1 MDEIVRVR
9 GLIEMENFERIVKV
23 VGWHV
28 IFSSRLGDIPA
39 QVPPLTPGTNK
50 KMTEALE
57 ASFASWEK
65 ERVRLNITKDPRQ
78 WSEAAVAHWLHWAIG
93 EFSLEGVAM
102 QPWQHMTGKQICAM
116 GKESFL
122 ARAPAFMGDIL
133 WEHLEILQKDV
144 DAAKA
149 SLENVPGNMYESVCV
164 PDLGDFL
171 GYQSAAH
178 QVATTPEH
186 ESPAT
191 PASSAISN
199 SSGPQSTGN
208 QPAAPLQPPSTAV
221 SLPSRQYHDDG
232 VASKGMRDIWVLDV
246 VETSRAALRRIGNG
260 EAGGEGFSHE
270 AFNPN
275 VPGNFVRCI
284 ETGVAVCSMGREEGL
299 RCLGLVRISR
309 SEFKGTQWWL
319 LPEYIFQFY
328 SRLEGSSLEG
338 GRLHPVE
345 HLLRASRSAWKSPGL
360 LSSEDSSDPPDIEIP
375 IKPAEGTDHQGYPRR
390 NPGITPISSR
400 STGASYAN
408 RGVRG
413 GKSAVFLENSGQAAR
428 SPDPESLISPIA
440 FLTARRVAKKKRQRN
455 HQRDVT
461 AGVAGVETSRPSGQA
476 PAIIVGTYGNSD
488 PLGQTTSSGA
498 AASSEMVLH
507 MLDTLM
513 TGHEPFYADY
523 PSYQETEP
531 LTHPHHQTPHQ
542 HAIARNTGMPPVT
555 LDATTHTP
563 GGYNHLRSPVCQ
575 DENQRDETSPPP
587 HSHNAQAPNS
597 HSSTPNSNNNN
608 NNNSNA
614 NNAYIHLRNLNQL
627 KTESNYS
634 NHHITEH
641 LQGGGAGLTSG
652 NDLAATG
659 TNESDLRVSQA
670 ATESYMTPAHYSGYD
685 EASEYHSLPQDH
697 QPPHPFILDGSPEFY
712 STSGIHLEPK
722 YQPSSFKNYPRGR
735 YHEGYS
741 ESGGYGQY
749 DATPFQTVPGSGSGG
764 GGGGVGGDQWGVGP
778 LEHLD
783 SSNPHHPS
791 SIGNNPDQKPLL
803 QSAMIPGYTSSGPC
817 FTGSGPIQLWQFL
830 LELLTDKSCQGFI
843 SWTGDGWEFKLT
855 DPDEVARRWGIRKNK
870 PKMNYEKL
878 SRGLRYYYDKNI
890 IHKTAGKRYVYR
902 FVCDLQSL
910 LGYSPEELHAM
921 VDLKPE
927 KKEED

>member
-1 MDEIVRVR
+1 MESLYDYGEEEQDFYEESPGTRKGYPIDHRSIKRDVRSVGSFLGGGGISDGGCMLTVMAKLMKQELASDAEEE
-9 GLIEMENFERIVKV
+9 GLVPALSGRFTSMRKV
-23 VGWHV
+23 PSLSDLSDPE
-28 IFSSRLGDIPA
+28 SSLDIPA

-149 SLENVPGNMYESVCV
+149 SLENVPANLYESVCV

-171 GYQSAAH
+171 GYQGAAH
-178 QVATTPEH
+178 QVATPEH
-186 ESPAT
+186 KSPAT
-191 PASSAISN
+191 PASSATSN
-199 SSGPQSTGN
+199 SSGPPTGT
-208 QPAAPLQPPSTAV
+208 QPPPPLQPTSAPV
-221 SLPSRQYHDDG
+221 SLPSRQYHND
-232 VASKGMRDIWVLDV
+232 
-246 VETSRAALRRIGNG
+246 
-260 EAGGEGFSHE
+260 
-270 AFNPN
+270 
-275 VPGNFVRCI
+275 
-284 ETGVAVCSMGREEGL
+284 
-299 RCLGLVRISR
+299 
-309 SEFKGTQWWL
+309 
-319 LPEYIFQFY
+319 
-328 SRLEGSSLEG
+328 
-338 GRLHPVE
+338 
-345 HLLRASRSAWKSPGL
+345 
-360 LSSEDSSDPPDIEIP
+360 
-375 IKPAEGTDHQGYPRR
+375 
-390 NPGITPISSR
+390 
-400 STGASYAN
+400 
-408 RGVRG
+408 
-413 GKSAVFLENSGQAAR
+413 
-428 SPDPESLISPIA
+428 
-440 FLTARRVAKKKRQRN
+440 
-455 HQRDVT
+455 
-461 AGVAGVETSRPSGQA
+461 
-476 PAIIVGTYGNSD
+476 
-488 PLGQTTSSGA
+488 
-498 AASSEMVLH
+498 
-507 MLDTLM
+507 
-513 TGHEPFYADY
+513 
-523 PSYQETEP
+523 
-531 LTHPHHQTPHQ
+531 
-542 HAIARNTGMPPVT
+542 
-555 LDATTHTP
+555 

-587 HSHNAQAPNS
+587 HSHSTQPPNS

-608 NNNSNA
+608 NNNNNA

-641 LQGGGAGLTSG
+641 LQGGGGGLTSG
-652 NDLAATG
+652 DDLASTG
-659 TNESDLRVSQA
+659 TNESDLRVSQT

-685 EASEYHSLPQDH
+685 EASEYHSLPQDN
-697 QPPHPFILDGSPEFY
+697 PTPHPYSLDGSPEFY
-712 STSGIHLEPK
+712 STSGGIHLEPK
-722 YQPSSFKNYPRGR
+722 YQPSPFKNYPRGR

-741 ESGGYGQY
+741 ESGAYGQY
-749 DATPFQTVPGSGSGG
+749 DASPFQTVPGSGSGG
-764 GGGGVGGDQWGVGP
+764 GAAGVTGDQWGVGP
-778 LEHLD
+778 LGEHLSHHPAFLAGLGPRD
-783 SSNPHHPS
+783 SSNPHHS
-791 SIGNNPDQKPLL
+791 SPIGNSPDQKPLL
-803 QSAMIPGYTSSGPC
+803 QSAMLAGYTNSGPC

-830 LELLTDKSCQGFI
+830 LELLTDKTCQGFI

-902 FVCDLQSL
+902 FVCDLHNL
-910 LGYSPEELHAM
+910 LGCSPEQIHAM

>member
-1 MDEIVRVR
+1 MDMESLYDYGEEEQDFYEESPGTRKGYPIDHRSIKRDAR
-9 GLIEMENFERIVKV
+9 GVGSYLGGGSISDGGGMLTVMAKLMKQELASDAEEEGLVPALSGRFTSMRKV
-23 VGWHV
+23 PSLSDLSDPE
-28 IFSSRLGDIPA
+28 SSLDIPA

-93 EFSLEGVAM
+93 EFSLAGVAM
-102 QPWQHMTGKQICAM
+102 QPWQNMTGKQICAM

-133 WEHLEILQKDV
+133 WEHLEILQKDLIICLSTKQRATRV
-144 DAAKA
+144 K
-149 SLENVPGNMYESVCV
+149 GV
-164 PDLGDFL
+164 PD
-171 GYQSAAH
+171 
-178 QVATTPEH
+178 E
-186 ESPAT
+186 
-191 PASSAISN
+191 
-199 SSGPQSTGN
+199 
-208 QPAAPLQPPSTAV
+208 
-221 SLPSRQYHDDG
+221 R
-232 VASKGMRDIWVLDV
+232 K
-246 VETSRAALRRIGNG
+246 
-260 EAGGEGFSHE
+260 
-270 AFNPN
+270 
-275 VPGNFVRCI
+275 
-284 ETGVAVCSMGREEGL
+284 
-299 RCLGLVRISR
+299 
-309 SEFKGTQWWL
+309 
-319 LPEYIFQFY
+319 
-328 SRLEGSSLEG
+328 
-338 GRLHPVE
+338 
-345 HLLRASRSAWKSPGL
+345 
-360 LSSEDSSDPPDIEIP
+360 
-375 IKPAEGTDHQGYPRR
+375 
-390 NPGITPISSR
+390 
-400 STGASYAN
+400 
-408 RGVRG
+408 
-413 GKSAVFLENSGQAAR
+413 
-428 SPDPESLISPIA
+428 
-440 FLTARRVAKKKRQRN
+440 
-455 HQRDVT
+455 
-461 AGVAGVETSRPSGQA
+461 
-476 PAIIVGTYGNSD
+476 
-488 PLGQTTSSGA
+488 
-498 AASSEMVLH
+498 
-507 MLDTLM
+507 
-513 TGHEPFYADY
+513 
-523 PSYQETEP
+523 
-531 LTHPHHQTPHQ
+531 
-542 HAIARNTGMPPVT
+542 HAIE
-555 LDATTHTP
+555 

-608 NNNSNA
+608 NNNNNA

-627 KTESNYS
+627 KTESNYA

-652 NDLAATG
+652 NDLTGTG
-659 TNESDLRVSQA
+659 TNESDLRVSQT

-697 QPPHPFILDGSPEFY
+697 QPPHPFNLDGSPEFY
-712 STSGIHLEPK
+712 SASGIQIEPK
-722 YQPSSFKNYPRGR
+722 YQPSPFKNYPRGR

-778 LEHLD
+778 LEHLSHHPAFLAGLGPRD

-791 SIGNNPDQKPLL
+791 SIGNNADQKPLL
-803 QSAMIPGYTSSGPC
+803 QSAMIPGYTSTGPC

-921 VDLKPE
+921 VELKPE

>member
-1 MDEIVRVR
+1 MLTGMAKLMKQELASDAEEE
-9 GLIEMENFERIVKV
+9 GLVPALSGRFTSMRKV
-23 VGWHV
+23 PSLSDLSDPE
-28 IFSSRLGDIPA
+28 SSLDIPA

-93 EFSLEGVAM
+93 EFSLAGVAI
-102 QPWQHMTGKQICAM
+102 QPWQNMTGKQICAM

-149 SLENVPGNMYESVCV
+149 SLENVAGNMYESVCV

-171 GYQSAAH
+171 GYQSGGGGGH
-178 QVATTPEH
+178 QVATPEH
-186 ESPAT
+186 KSPAT
-191 PASSAISN
+191 PASSATSN
-199 SSGPQSTGN
+199 SSGPQNGGN
-208 QPAAPLQPPSTAV
+208 QAGAPLQPPSASV
-221 SLPSRQYHDDG
+221 SLPSRQYHND
-232 VASKGMRDIWVLDV
+232 
-246 VETSRAALRRIGNG
+246 
-260 EAGGEGFSHE
+260 
-270 AFNPN
+270 
-275 VPGNFVRCI
+275 
-284 ETGVAVCSMGREEGL
+284 
-299 RCLGLVRISR
+299 
-309 SEFKGTQWWL
+309 
-319 LPEYIFQFY
+319 
-328 SRLEGSSLEG
+328 
-338 GRLHPVE
+338 
-345 HLLRASRSAWKSPGL
+345 
-360 LSSEDSSDPPDIEIP
+360 
-375 IKPAEGTDHQGYPRR
+375 
-390 NPGITPISSR
+390 
-400 STGASYAN
+400 
-408 RGVRG
+408 
-413 GKSAVFLENSGQAAR
+413 
-428 SPDPESLISPIA
+428 
-440 FLTARRVAKKKRQRN
+440 
-455 HQRDVT
+455 
-461 AGVAGVETSRPSGQA
+461 
-476 PAIIVGTYGNSD
+476 
-488 PLGQTTSSGA
+488 
-498 AASSEMVLH
+498 
-507 MLDTLM
+507 
-513 TGHEPFYADY
+513 
-523 PSYQETEP
+523 
-531 LTHPHHQTPHQ
+531 
-542 HAIARNTGMPPVT
+542 
-555 LDATTHTP
+555 

-587 HSHNAQAPNS
+587 HSHNTQPPNS

-608 NNNSNA
+608 NNNNNA

-652 NDLAATG
+652 NDLAGTG

-670 ATESYMTPAHYSGYD
+670 ATESYMTPANYSGYD

-697 QPPHPFILDGSPEFY
+697 QPPHPFNLDGSPEFY

-722 YQPSSFKNYPRGR
+722 YQQSPFKNYPRGR

-778 LEHLD
+778 LEHLSHHPAFLAGLGPRD

>member
-1 MDEIVRVR
+1 MDMESLYDYGDEEQDFYEESPGTRKGYPIDHRSIKRDAR
-9 GLIEMENFERIVKV
+9 GVGSYLGGGSISDGGGMLTVMAKLMKQELASDAEEEGLVPALPGRFTSMRKV
-23 VGWHV
+23 PSLSDLSDPE
-28 IFSSRLGDIPA
+28 SSLDIPA

-133 WEHLEILQKDV
+133 WEHLEILQK
-144 DAAKA
+144 
-149 SLENVPGNMYESVCV
+149 
-164 PDLGDFL
+164 
-171 GYQSAAH
+171 
-178 QVATTPEH
+178 
-186 ESPAT
+186 
-191 PASSAISN
+191 
-199 SSGPQSTGN
+199 
-208 QPAAPLQPPSTAV
+208 
-221 SLPSRQYHDDG
+221 
-232 VASKGMRDIWVLDV
+232 
-246 VETSRAALRRIGNG
+246 
-260 EAGGEGFSHE
+260 
-270 AFNPN
+270 
-275 VPGNFVRCI
+275 
-284 ETGVAVCSMGREEGL
+284 
-299 RCLGLVRISR
+299 
-309 SEFKGTQWWL
+309 
-319 LPEYIFQFY
+319 
-328 SRLEGSSLEG
+328 
-338 GRLHPVE
+338 
-345 HLLRASRSAWKSPGL
+345 
-360 LSSEDSSDPPDIEIP
+360 
-375 IKPAEGTDHQGYPRR
+375 
-390 NPGITPISSR
+390 
-400 STGASYAN
+400 
-408 RGVRG
+408 
-413 GKSAVFLENSGQAAR
+413 
-428 SPDPESLISPIA
+428 
-440 FLTARRVAKKKRQRN
+440 
-455 HQRDVT
+455 
-461 AGVAGVETSRPSGQA
+461 
-476 PAIIVGTYGNSD
+476 
-488 PLGQTTSSGA
+488 
-498 AASSEMVLH
+498 
-507 MLDTLM
+507 
-513 TGHEPFYADY
+513 
-523 PSYQETEP
+523 
-531 LTHPHHQTPHQ
+531 
-542 HAIARNTGMPPVT
+542 
-555 LDATTHTP
+555 
-563 GGYNHLRSPVCQ
+563 GGYSHLRSPVCQ

-587 HSHNAQAPNS
+587 HSHSTQAPNS

-608 NNNSNA
+608 NNNNSA
-614 NNAYIHLRNLNQL
+614 NSAYIHLRNLNQL

-641 LQGGGAGLTSG
+641 LQGGGGGLSSG
-652 NDLAATG
+652 NDLTGTG
-659 TNESDLRVSQA
+659 TNESDLRVSQT

-685 EASEYHSLPQDH
+685 EASEYHSLSQDH
-697 QPPHPFILDGSPEFY
+697 QPPHPYNLDGSPEFY

-722 YQPSSFKNYPRGR
+722 YQPSPFKNYPRGR

-764 GGGGVGGDQWGVGP
+764 GGGGVGGDQWAVGP
-778 LEHLD
+778 VGEHLSHHPAFLASLGPRD

-803 QSAMIPGYTSSGPC
+803 QSAMIAGYTSSGPC

>member
-1 MDEIVRVR
+1 MYSEHARTALMYVDYGGDAYAGMGIKAMKSFARPR
-9 GLIEMENFERIVKV
+9 
-23 VGWHV
+23 
-28 IFSSRLGDIPA
+28 DIPA

-93 EFSLEGVAM
+93 EFSLAGVAI
-102 QPWQHMTGKQICAM
+102 QPWQNMTGKQICAM

-149 SLENVPGNMYESVCV
+149 SLENVAGNMYESVCV

-171 GYQSAAH
+171 GYQSGGGGGGGGH
-178 QVATTPEH
+178 QVATPEH
-186 ESPAT
+186 KSPAT
-191 PASSAISN
+191 PASSATSN
-199 SSGPQSTGN
+199 SSGPQNGGN
-208 QPAAPLQPPSTAV
+208 QAGAPLQPPSASV
-221 SLPSRQYHDDG
+221 SLPSRQYHND
-232 VASKGMRDIWVLDV
+232 
-246 VETSRAALRRIGNG
+246 
-260 EAGGEGFSHE
+260 
-270 AFNPN
+270 
-275 VPGNFVRCI
+275 
-284 ETGVAVCSMGREEGL
+284 
-299 RCLGLVRISR
+299 
-309 SEFKGTQWWL
+309 
-319 LPEYIFQFY
+319 
-328 SRLEGSSLEG
+328 
-338 GRLHPVE
+338 
-345 HLLRASRSAWKSPGL
+345 
-360 LSSEDSSDPPDIEIP
+360 
-375 IKPAEGTDHQGYPRR
+375 
-390 NPGITPISSR
+390 
-400 STGASYAN
+400 
-408 RGVRG
+408 
-413 GKSAVFLENSGQAAR
+413 
-428 SPDPESLISPIA
+428 
-440 FLTARRVAKKKRQRN
+440 
-455 HQRDVT
+455 
-461 AGVAGVETSRPSGQA
+461 
-476 PAIIVGTYGNSD
+476 
-488 PLGQTTSSGA
+488 
-498 AASSEMVLH
+498 
-507 MLDTLM
+507 
-513 TGHEPFYADY
+513 
-523 PSYQETEP
+523 
-531 LTHPHHQTPHQ
+531 
-542 HAIARNTGMPPVT
+542 
-555 LDATTHTP
+555 

-587 HSHNAQAPNS
+587 HSHNTQAPNS
-597 HSSTPNSNNNN
+597 HSTTPNSNNNN
-608 NNNSNA
+608 NNNNNA

-652 NDLAATG
+652 NDLAGTG

-670 ATESYMTPAHYSGYD
+670 ATESYMTPANYSGYD

-697 QPPHPFILDGSPEFY
+697 QPPHPFNLDGSPEFY

-722 YQPSSFKNYPRGR
+722 YQQSPFKNYPRGR

-778 LEHLD
+778 LEHLSHHPAFLAGLGPRD

>member
-1 MDEIVRVR
+1 MLTGMAKLMKQELASDAEEE
-9 GLIEMENFERIVKV
+9 GLVPALSGRFTSMRKV
-23 VGWHV
+23 PSLSDLSDPE
-28 IFSSRLGDIPA
+28 SSLDIPA

-93 EFSLEGVAM
+93 EFSLAGVAI
-102 QPWQHMTGKQICAM
+102 QPWQNMTGKQICAM

-149 SLENVPGNMYESVCV
+149 SLENVAGNMYESVCV

-171 GYQSAAH
+171 GYQSGGGGGGGGH
-178 QVATTPEH
+178 QVATPEH
-186 ESPAT
+186 KSPAT
-191 PASSAISN
+191 PASSATSN
-199 SSGPQSTGN
+199 SSGPQNGGN
-208 QPAAPLQPPSTAV
+208 QAGAPLQPPSASV
-221 SLPSRQYHDDG
+221 SLPSRQYHND
-232 VASKGMRDIWVLDV
+232 
-246 VETSRAALRRIGNG
+246 
-260 EAGGEGFSHE
+260 
-270 AFNPN
+270 
-275 VPGNFVRCI
+275 
-284 ETGVAVCSMGREEGL
+284 
-299 RCLGLVRISR
+299 
-309 SEFKGTQWWL
+309 
-319 LPEYIFQFY
+319 
-328 SRLEGSSLEG
+328 
-338 GRLHPVE
+338 
-345 HLLRASRSAWKSPGL
+345 
-360 LSSEDSSDPPDIEIP
+360 
-375 IKPAEGTDHQGYPRR
+375 
-390 NPGITPISSR
+390 
-400 STGASYAN
+400 
-408 RGVRG
+408 
-413 GKSAVFLENSGQAAR
+413 
-428 SPDPESLISPIA
+428 
-440 FLTARRVAKKKRQRN
+440 
-455 HQRDVT
+455 
-461 AGVAGVETSRPSGQA
+461 
-476 PAIIVGTYGNSD
+476 
-488 PLGQTTSSGA
+488 
-498 AASSEMVLH
+498 
-507 MLDTLM
+507 
-513 TGHEPFYADY
+513 
-523 PSYQETEP
+523 
-531 LTHPHHQTPHQ
+531 
-542 HAIARNTGMPPVT
+542 
-555 LDATTHTP
+555 

-587 HSHNAQAPNS
+587 HSHNTQAPNS
-597 HSSTPNSNNNN
+597 HSTTPNSNNNN
-608 NNNSNA
+608 NNNNNA

-652 NDLAATG
+652 NDLAGTG

-670 ATESYMTPAHYSGYD
+670 ATESYMTPANYSGYD

-697 QPPHPFILDGSPEFY
+697 QPPHPFNLDGSPEFY

-722 YQPSSFKNYPRGR
+722 YQQSPFKNYPRGR

-778 LEHLD
+778 LEHLSHHPAFLAGLGPRD

>member
-1 MDEIVRVR
+1 MGNRRRDAR
-9 GLIEMENFERIVKV
+9 GVGSYLGGGSINDGGGVLTVMAKLMKQELTSDAEEEGLVPALSGRFTSMRKV
-23 VGWHV
+23 PSLSDLSDPE
-28 IFSSRLGDIPA
+28 SSLDIPA

-65 ERVRLNITKDPRQ
+65 ERFRLNITKDPRH

-149 SLENVPGNMYESVCV
+149 SLENLPGSAHESVCV

-171 GYQSAAH
+171 GYQGAAH
-178 QVATTPEH
+178 QVAATPKH
-186 ESPAT
+186 KGPAT
-191 PASSAISN
+191 PASSAAPSA
-199 SSGPQSTGN
+199 SGPRTGTQPQPPSST
-208 QPAAPLQPPSTAV
+208 LQPSSTAV
-221 SLPSRQYHDDG
+221 SLPSRQYHND
-232 VASKGMRDIWVLDV
+232 
-246 VETSRAALRRIGNG
+246 
-260 EAGGEGFSHE
+260 
-270 AFNPN
+270 
-275 VPGNFVRCI
+275 
-284 ETGVAVCSMGREEGL
+284 
-299 RCLGLVRISR
+299 
-309 SEFKGTQWWL
+309 
-319 LPEYIFQFY
+319 
-328 SRLEGSSLEG
+328 
-338 GRLHPVE
+338 
-345 HLLRASRSAWKSPGL
+345 
-360 LSSEDSSDPPDIEIP
+360 
-375 IKPAEGTDHQGYPRR
+375 
-390 NPGITPISSR
+390 
-400 STGASYAN
+400 
-408 RGVRG
+408 
-413 GKSAVFLENSGQAAR
+413 
-428 SPDPESLISPIA
+428 
-440 FLTARRVAKKKRQRN
+440 
-455 HQRDVT
+455 
-461 AGVAGVETSRPSGQA
+461 
-476 PAIIVGTYGNSD
+476 
-488 PLGQTTSSGA
+488 
-498 AASSEMVLH
+498 
-507 MLDTLM
+507 
-513 TGHEPFYADY
+513 
-523 PSYQETEP
+523 
-531 LTHPHHQTPHQ
+531 
-542 HAIARNTGMPPVT
+542 
-555 LDATTHTP
+555 
-563 GGYNHLRSPVCQ
+563 GGYNHFRSPVCQ
-575 DENQRDETSPPP
+575 DENQGDETSPPP
-587 HSHNAQAPNS
+587 PHSHTTQPPNS

-608 NNNSNA
+608 NNNNTA

-627 KTESNYS
+627 KTEYD
-634 NHHITEH
+634 
-641 LQGGGAGLTSG
+641 G
-652 NDLAATG
+652 NDLAGTG

-697 QPPHPFILDGSPEFY
+697 QPPHAYNLDGSPEFY
-712 STSGIHLEPK
+712 STSGIQLEPK
-722 YQPSSFKNYPRGR
+722 YQPSPFKNYPRGR

-741 ESGGYGQY
+741 ESGYGQY
-749 DATPFQTVPGSGSGG
+749 DTTPFQTVPGSGSGG
-764 GGGGVGGDQWGVGP
+764 GAGGVSGDQWAVGP
-778 LEHLD
+778 IGEHLPHHPAFLAGLGPRD

-791 SIGNNPDQKPLL
+791 SIGNNNPDQKPLL
-803 QSAMIPGYTSSGPC
+803 PSAMIAGYTSSGPC

>member
-1 MDEIVRVR
+1 MDMESLYDYGDEEQDFYEESPGTRKGYPIDHRSIKRDAR
-9 GLIEMENFERIVKV
+9 GVGSFLGGGSISDGGGGMLTVMAKLMKQELASDAEEEGLVPALSGRFTSMRKV
-23 VGWHV
+23 PSLSDLSDPE
-28 IFSSRLGDIPA
+28 SSLDIPA

-133 WEHLEILQKDV
+133 WEHLELLQK
-144 DAAKA
+144 
-149 SLENVPGNMYESVCV
+149 
-164 PDLGDFL
+164 
-171 GYQSAAH
+171 
-178 QVATTPEH
+178 
-186 ESPAT
+186 
-191 PASSAISN
+191 
-199 SSGPQSTGN
+199 
-208 QPAAPLQPPSTAV
+208 
-221 SLPSRQYHDDG
+221 
-232 VASKGMRDIWVLDV
+232 
-246 VETSRAALRRIGNG
+246 
-260 EAGGEGFSHE
+260 
-270 AFNPN
+270 
-275 VPGNFVRCI
+275 
-284 ETGVAVCSMGREEGL
+284 
-299 RCLGLVRISR
+299 
-309 SEFKGTQWWL
+309 
-319 LPEYIFQFY
+319 
-328 SRLEGSSLEG
+328 
-338 GRLHPVE
+338 
-345 HLLRASRSAWKSPGL
+345 
-360 LSSEDSSDPPDIEIP
+360 
-375 IKPAEGTDHQGYPRR
+375 
-390 NPGITPISSR
+390 
-400 STGASYAN
+400 
-408 RGVRG
+408 
-413 GKSAVFLENSGQAAR
+413 
-428 SPDPESLISPIA
+428 
-440 FLTARRVAKKKRQRN
+440 
-455 HQRDVT
+455 
-461 AGVAGVETSRPSGQA
+461 
-476 PAIIVGTYGNSD
+476 
-488 PLGQTTSSGA
+488 
-498 AASSEMVLH
+498 
-507 MLDTLM
+507 
-513 TGHEPFYADY
+513 
-523 PSYQETEP
+523 
-531 LTHPHHQTPHQ
+531 
-542 HAIARNTGMPPVT
+542 
-555 LDATTHTP
+555 

-587 HSHNAQAPNS
+587 HSHTTQAPNS
-597 HSSTPNSNNNN
+597 HSSTPNSTNNNN
-608 NNNSNA
+608 NNNNA
-614 NNAYIHLRNLNQL
+614 NSAYIHLRNLNQL

-634 NHHITEH
+634 SHHITEH
-641 LQGGGAGLTSG
+641 LQGGGGALTSG

-659 TNESDLRVSQA
+659 TNESELRVSQS
-670 ATESYMTPAHYSGYD
+670 ATDSYMTPAHYSGYD

-697 QPPHPFILDGSPEFY
+697 QPPHPYNVDSSPEFY

-722 YQPSSFKNYPRGR
+722 YQPSPFKNYPRGR

-741 ESGGYGQY
+741 EGSGYGQY

-778 LEHLD
+778 LEHLTHHPAFLAGLGPRD

>member
-1 MDEIVRVR
+1 MRDIRLDTSNRHDISCILEQRRRMEKGRIGWKSKMDMESLYDYGEEEQDFYEESPGTRKGYPIDHRSIKRDAR
-9 GLIEMENFERIVKV
+9 GVGSYLGGGSISDGGGMLTGMAKLMKQELASDAEEEGLVPALSGRFTSMRKV
-23 VGWHV
+23 PSLSDLSDPE
-28 IFSSRLGDIPA
+28 SSLDIPA

-93 EFSLEGVAM
+93 EFSLAGVAI
-102 QPWQHMTGKQICAM
+102 QPWQNMTGKQICAM

-133 WEHLEILQKDV
+133 WEHLEILQK
-144 DAAKA
+144 
-149 SLENVPGNMYESVCV
+149 
-164 PDLGDFL
+164 
-171 GYQSAAH
+171 
-178 QVATTPEH
+178 
-186 ESPAT
+186 
-191 PASSAISN
+191 
-199 SSGPQSTGN
+199 
-208 QPAAPLQPPSTAV
+208 
-221 SLPSRQYHDDG
+221 
-232 VASKGMRDIWVLDV
+232 
-246 VETSRAALRRIGNG
+246 
-260 EAGGEGFSHE
+260 
-270 AFNPN
+270 
-275 VPGNFVRCI
+275 
-284 ETGVAVCSMGREEGL
+284 
-299 RCLGLVRISR
+299 
-309 SEFKGTQWWL
+309 
-319 LPEYIFQFY
+319 
-328 SRLEGSSLEG
+328 
-338 GRLHPVE
+338 
-345 HLLRASRSAWKSPGL
+345 
-360 LSSEDSSDPPDIEIP
+360 
-375 IKPAEGTDHQGYPRR
+375 
-390 NPGITPISSR
+390 
-400 STGASYAN
+400 
-408 RGVRG
+408 
-413 GKSAVFLENSGQAAR
+413 
-428 SPDPESLISPIA
+428 
-440 FLTARRVAKKKRQRN
+440 
-455 HQRDVT
+455 
-461 AGVAGVETSRPSGQA
+461 
-476 PAIIVGTYGNSD
+476 
-488 PLGQTTSSGA
+488 
-498 AASSEMVLH
+498 
-507 MLDTLM
+507 
-513 TGHEPFYADY
+513 
-523 PSYQETEP
+523 
-531 LTHPHHQTPHQ
+531 
-542 HAIARNTGMPPVT
+542 
-555 LDATTHTP
+555 

-587 HSHNAQAPNS
+587 HSHNTQAPNS

-608 NNNSNA
+608 NNNNNA

-652 NDLAATG
+652 NDLAGTG

-670 ATESYMTPAHYSGYD
+670 ATESYMTPANYSGYD

-697 QPPHPFILDGSPEFY
+697 QPPHPFNLDGSPEFY

-722 YQPSSFKNYPRGR
+722 YQQSPFKNYPRGR

-778 LEHLD
+778 LEHLSHHPAFLAGLGPRD

>member
-1 MDEIVRVR
+1 MDMESLYDYGEEEQDFYEESPGTRKGYPIDHRSIKRDAR
-9 GLIEMENFERIVKV
+9 GVGSYLGGGSISDGGGMLTVMAKLMKQELASDAEEEGLVPALSGRFTSMRKV
-23 VGWHV
+23 PSLSDLSDPE
-28 IFSSRLGDIPA
+28 SSLDIPA

-93 EFSLEGVAM
+93 EFSLAGVAM
-102 QPWQHMTGKQICAM
+102 QPWQNMTGKQICAM

-133 WEHLEILQKDV
+133 WEHLEILQK
-144 DAAKA
+144 
-149 SLENVPGNMYESVCV
+149 
-164 PDLGDFL
+164 
-171 GYQSAAH
+171 
-178 QVATTPEH
+178 
-186 ESPAT
+186 
-191 PASSAISN
+191 
-199 SSGPQSTGN
+199 
-208 QPAAPLQPPSTAV
+208 
-221 SLPSRQYHDDG
+221 
-232 VASKGMRDIWVLDV
+232 
-246 VETSRAALRRIGNG
+246 
-260 EAGGEGFSHE
+260 
-270 AFNPN
+270 
-275 VPGNFVRCI
+275 
-284 ETGVAVCSMGREEGL
+284 
-299 RCLGLVRISR
+299 
-309 SEFKGTQWWL
+309 
-319 LPEYIFQFY
+319 
-328 SRLEGSSLEG
+328 
-338 GRLHPVE
+338 
-345 HLLRASRSAWKSPGL
+345 
-360 LSSEDSSDPPDIEIP
+360 
-375 IKPAEGTDHQGYPRR
+375 
-390 NPGITPISSR
+390 
-400 STGASYAN
+400 
-408 RGVRG
+408 
-413 GKSAVFLENSGQAAR
+413 
-428 SPDPESLISPIA
+428 
-440 FLTARRVAKKKRQRN
+440 
-455 HQRDVT
+455 
-461 AGVAGVETSRPSGQA
+461 
-476 PAIIVGTYGNSD
+476 
-488 PLGQTTSSGA
+488 
-498 AASSEMVLH
+498 
-507 MLDTLM
+507 
-513 TGHEPFYADY
+513 
-523 PSYQETEP
+523 
-531 LTHPHHQTPHQ
+531 
-542 HAIARNTGMPPVT
+542 
-555 LDATTHTP
+555 

-608 NNNSNA
+608 NNNNNA

-627 KTESNYS
+627 KTESNYG

-652 NDLAATG
+652 NDLTGTG
-659 TNESDLRVSQA
+659 TNESDLRVSQT

-697 QPPHPFILDGSPEFY
+697 QPPHPFNLDGSPEFY
-712 STSGIHLEPK
+712 SASGIQIEPK
-722 YQPSSFKNYPRGR
+722 YQPSPFKNYPRGR

-778 LEHLD
+778 LEHLSHHPAFLAGLGPRD
-783 SSNPHHPS
+783 SSNSHHPS
-791 SIGNNPDQKPLL
+791 SIGNNADQKPLL
-803 QSAMIPGYTSSGPC
+803 QSAMIPGYTSTGPC

-921 VDLKPE
+921 VELKPE

>member
-1 MDEIVRVR
+1 MNDTCYDDAKMDMESLYDYGEEEQDFYEESPGTRKGYPIDHRSIKRDAR
-9 GLIEMENFERIVKV
+9 GMGSYLGGGNISDGGGMLTVMAKLMKQELASDAEEEGLVPALSGRFTSMRKV
-23 VGWHV
+23 PSLSDLSDPE
-28 IFSSRLGDIPA
+28 SSLDIPA

-78 WSEAAVAHWLHWAIG
+78 WSEAAVTHWLHWAIG

-133 WEHLEILQKDV
+133 WEHLEILQK
-144 DAAKA
+144 
-149 SLENVPGNMYESVCV
+149 
-164 PDLGDFL
+164 
-171 GYQSAAH
+171 
-178 QVATTPEH
+178 
-186 ESPAT
+186 
-191 PASSAISN
+191 
-199 SSGPQSTGN
+199 
-208 QPAAPLQPPSTAV
+208 
-221 SLPSRQYHDDG
+221 
-232 VASKGMRDIWVLDV
+232 
-246 VETSRAALRRIGNG
+246 
-260 EAGGEGFSHE
+260 
-270 AFNPN
+270 
-275 VPGNFVRCI
+275 
-284 ETGVAVCSMGREEGL
+284 
-299 RCLGLVRISR
+299 
-309 SEFKGTQWWL
+309 
-319 LPEYIFQFY
+319 
-328 SRLEGSSLEG
+328 GS
-338 GRLHPVE
+338 
-345 HLLRASRSAWKSPGL
+345 
-360 LSSEDSSDPPDIEIP
+360 
-375 IKPAEGTDHQGYPRR
+375 
-390 NPGITPISSR
+390 
-400 STGASYAN
+400 
-408 RGVRG
+408 
-413 GKSAVFLENSGQAAR
+413 
-428 SPDPESLISPIA
+428 
-440 FLTARRVAKKKRQRN
+440 
-455 HQRDVT
+455 
-461 AGVAGVETSRPSGQA
+461 
-476 PAIIVGTYGNSD
+476 
-488 PLGQTTSSGA
+488 
-498 AASSEMVLH
+498 
-507 MLDTLM
+507 
-513 TGHEPFYADY
+513 
-523 PSYQETEP
+523 
-531 LTHPHHQTPHQ
+531 
-542 HAIARNTGMPPVT
+542 
-555 LDATTHTP
+555 
-563 GGYNHLRSPVCQ
+563 YNHLRSPVCQ
-575 DENQRDETSPPP
+575 DENHRDEASPPPPP
-587 HSHNAQAPNS
+587 HSHNTQAPNS

-608 NNNSNA
+608 NNNTSA

-641 LQGGGAGLTSG
+641 LQGGGGGGLTSG
-652 NDLAATG
+652 NDLPGTG

-670 ATESYMTPAHYSGYD
+670 GTESYMTPAHYSGYD
-685 EASEYHSLPQDH
+685 EASEYHSLPPDH
-697 QPPHPFILDGSPEFY
+697 QPPHPYNLDGSPEFY

-722 YQPSSFKNYPRGR
+722 YQPSPFKNYPRGR

-749 DATPFQTVPGSGSGG
+749 DTTPFQTVPGSGSGG

-778 LEHLD
+778 LGEHLSHHPAFLAGLGPRD
-783 SSNPHHPS
+783 SSNPHHPT

-803 QSAMIPGYTSSGPC
+803 QSAMIAGYTSSGPC

>member
-1 MDEIVRVR
+1 MRDIRLDTSNGDDISCILEQRRRMEKGRIGWKSKMDMESLYDYGEEEQDFYEESPGTRKGYPIDHRSIKRDAR
-9 GLIEMENFERIVKV
+9 GVGSYLGGGSISDGGGMLTGMAKLMKQELASDAEEEGLVPALSGRFTSMRKV
-23 VGWHV
+23 PSLSDLSDPE
-28 IFSSRLGDIPA
+28 SSLDIPA

-93 EFSLEGVAM
+93 EFSLAGVAI
-102 QPWQHMTGKQICAM
+102 QPWQNMTGKQICAM

-149 SLENVPGNMYESVCV
+149 SLENVAGNMYESVCV

-171 GYQSAAH
+171 GYQSGGGGGGGGH
-178 QVATTPEH
+178 QVATPEH
-186 ESPAT
+186 KSPAT
-191 PASSAISN
+191 PASSATSN
-199 SSGPQSTGN
+199 SSGPQNGGN
-208 QPAAPLQPPSTAV
+208 QAGAPLQPPSASV
-221 SLPSRQYHDDG
+221 SLPSRQYHND
-232 VASKGMRDIWVLDV
+232 
-246 VETSRAALRRIGNG
+246 
-260 EAGGEGFSHE
+260 
-270 AFNPN
+270 
-275 VPGNFVRCI
+275 
-284 ETGVAVCSMGREEGL
+284 
-299 RCLGLVRISR
+299 
-309 SEFKGTQWWL
+309 
-319 LPEYIFQFY
+319 
-328 SRLEGSSLEG
+328 
-338 GRLHPVE
+338 
-345 HLLRASRSAWKSPGL
+345 
-360 LSSEDSSDPPDIEIP
+360 
-375 IKPAEGTDHQGYPRR
+375 
-390 NPGITPISSR
+390 
-400 STGASYAN
+400 
-408 RGVRG
+408 
-413 GKSAVFLENSGQAAR
+413 
-428 SPDPESLISPIA
+428 
-440 FLTARRVAKKKRQRN
+440 
-455 HQRDVT
+455 
-461 AGVAGVETSRPSGQA
+461 
-476 PAIIVGTYGNSD
+476 
-488 PLGQTTSSGA
+488 
-498 AASSEMVLH
+498 
-507 MLDTLM
+507 
-513 TGHEPFYADY
+513 
-523 PSYQETEP
+523 
-531 LTHPHHQTPHQ
+531 
-542 HAIARNTGMPPVT
+542 
-555 LDATTHTP
+555 

-587 HSHNAQAPNS
+587 HSHNTQAPNS
-597 HSSTPNSNNNN
+597 HSTTPNSNNNN
-608 NNNSNA
+608 NNNNNA

-652 NDLAATG
+652 NDLAGTG

-670 ATESYMTPAHYSGYD
+670 ATESYMTPANYSGYD

-697 QPPHPFILDGSPEFY
+697 QPPHPFNLDGSPEFY

-722 YQPSSFKNYPRGR
+722 YQQSPFKNYPRGR

-778 LEHLD
+778 LEHLSHHPAFLAGLGPRD

>member
-1 MDEIVRVR
+1 MRDIRLDTSNRHDISCILEQRRRMEKGRIGWKSKMDMESLYDYGEEEQDFYEESPGTRKGYPIDHRSIKRDAR
-9 GLIEMENFERIVKV
+9 GVGSYLGGGSISDGGGMLTGMAKLMKQELASDAEEEGLVPALSGRFTSMRKV
-23 VGWHV
+23 PSLSDLSDPE
-28 IFSSRLGDIPA
+28 SSLDIPA

-93 EFSLEGVAM
+93 EFSLAGVAI
-102 QPWQHMTGKQICAM
+102 QPWQNMTGKQICAM

-149 SLENVPGNMYESVCV
+149 SLENVAGNMYESVCV

-171 GYQSAAH
+171 GYQSGGGGH
-178 QVATTPEH
+178 QVATPEH
-186 ESPAT
+186 KSPAT
-191 PASSAISN
+191 PASSATSN
-199 SSGPQSTGN
+199 SSGPQNGGN
-208 QPAAPLQPPSTAV
+208 QAGAPLQPPSASV
-221 SLPSRQYHDDG
+221 SLPSRQYHND
-232 VASKGMRDIWVLDV
+232 
-246 VETSRAALRRIGNG
+246 
-260 EAGGEGFSHE
+260 
-270 AFNPN
+270 
-275 VPGNFVRCI
+275 
-284 ETGVAVCSMGREEGL
+284 
-299 RCLGLVRISR
+299 
-309 SEFKGTQWWL
+309 
-319 LPEYIFQFY
+319 
-328 SRLEGSSLEG
+328 
-338 GRLHPVE
+338 
-345 HLLRASRSAWKSPGL
+345 
-360 LSSEDSSDPPDIEIP
+360 
-375 IKPAEGTDHQGYPRR
+375 
-390 NPGITPISSR
+390 
-400 STGASYAN
+400 
-408 RGVRG
+408 
-413 GKSAVFLENSGQAAR
+413 
-428 SPDPESLISPIA
+428 
-440 FLTARRVAKKKRQRN
+440 
-455 HQRDVT
+455 
-461 AGVAGVETSRPSGQA
+461 
-476 PAIIVGTYGNSD
+476 
-488 PLGQTTSSGA
+488 
-498 AASSEMVLH
+498 
-507 MLDTLM
+507 
-513 TGHEPFYADY
+513 
-523 PSYQETEP
+523 
-531 LTHPHHQTPHQ
+531 
-542 HAIARNTGMPPVT
+542 
-555 LDATTHTP
+555 

-587 HSHNAQAPNS
+587 HSHNTQAPNS

-608 NNNSNA
+608 NNNNNA

-652 NDLAATG
+652 NDLAGTG

-670 ATESYMTPAHYSGYD
+670 ATESYMTPANYSGYD

-697 QPPHPFILDGSPEFY
+697 QPPHPFNLDGSPEFY

-722 YQPSSFKNYPRGR
+722 YQQSPFKNYPRGR

-778 LEHLD
+778 LEHLSHHPAFLAGLGPRD

>member
-1 MDEIVRVR
+1 MDMESLYDYGEEEQDFYEESPGTRKGYPIDHRSIKRDAR
-9 GLIEMENFERIVKV
+9 GVGSYLGGGSISDGGGMLTVMAKLMKQELASDAEEEGLVPALSGRFTSMRKV
-23 VGWHV
+23 PSLSDLSDPE
-28 IFSSRLGDIPA
+28 SSLDIPA

-93 EFSLEGVAM
+93 EFSLAGVAM
-102 QPWQHMTGKQICAM
+102 QPWQNMTGKQICAM

-133 WEHLEILQKDV
+133 WEHLEILQK
-144 DAAKA
+144 
-149 SLENVPGNMYESVCV
+149 
-164 PDLGDFL
+164 
-171 GYQSAAH
+171 
-178 QVATTPEH
+178 
-186 ESPAT
+186 
-191 PASSAISN
+191 
-199 SSGPQSTGN
+199 
-208 QPAAPLQPPSTAV
+208 
-221 SLPSRQYHDDG
+221 
-232 VASKGMRDIWVLDV
+232 
-246 VETSRAALRRIGNG
+246 
-260 EAGGEGFSHE
+260 
-270 AFNPN
+270 
-275 VPGNFVRCI
+275 
-284 ETGVAVCSMGREEGL
+284 
-299 RCLGLVRISR
+299 
-309 SEFKGTQWWL
+309 
-319 LPEYIFQFY
+319 
-328 SRLEGSSLEG
+328 
-338 GRLHPVE
+338 
-345 HLLRASRSAWKSPGL
+345 
-360 LSSEDSSDPPDIEIP
+360 
-375 IKPAEGTDHQGYPRR
+375 
-390 NPGITPISSR
+390 
-400 STGASYAN
+400 
-408 RGVRG
+408 
-413 GKSAVFLENSGQAAR
+413 
-428 SPDPESLISPIA
+428 
-440 FLTARRVAKKKRQRN
+440 
-455 HQRDVT
+455 
-461 AGVAGVETSRPSGQA
+461 
-476 PAIIVGTYGNSD
+476 
-488 PLGQTTSSGA
+488 
-498 AASSEMVLH
+498 
-507 MLDTLM
+507 
-513 TGHEPFYADY
+513 
-523 PSYQETEP
+523 
-531 LTHPHHQTPHQ
+531 
-542 HAIARNTGMPPVT
+542 
-555 LDATTHTP
+555 

-608 NNNSNA
+608 NNNNNA

-627 KTESNYS
+627 KTESNYG

-652 NDLAATG
+652 NDLTGTG
-659 TNESDLRVSQA
+659 TNESDLRVSQT

-697 QPPHPFILDGSPEFY
+697 QPPHPFNLDGSPEFY
-712 STSGIHLEPK
+712 SASGIQIEPK
-722 YQPSSFKNYPRGR
+722 YQPSPFKNYPRGR

-778 LEHLD
+778 LEHLSHHPAFLAGLGPRD

-791 SIGNNPDQKPLL
+791 SIGNNADQKPLL
-803 QSAMIPGYTSSGPC
+803 QSAMIPGYTSTGPC

-921 VDLKPE
+921 VELKPE

>member
-1 MDEIVRVR
+1 MDMESLYDYGDEEQDFYEESPGTRKGYPIDHRSIKRDAR
-9 GLIEMENFERIVKV
+9 GVGSYLGGGGINDGGGMVTVMAKLMKQELASDAEEEGLVPALSGRFTSMRKV
-23 VGWHV
+23 PSLSDLSDPE
-28 IFSSRLGDIPA
+28 SSLDIPA

-133 WEHLEILQKDV
+133 WEHLEILQK
-144 DAAKA
+144 
-149 SLENVPGNMYESVCV
+149 
-164 PDLGDFL
+164 
-171 GYQSAAH
+171 
-178 QVATTPEH
+178 
-186 ESPAT
+186 
-191 PASSAISN
+191 
-199 SSGPQSTGN
+199 
-208 QPAAPLQPPSTAV
+208 
-221 SLPSRQYHDDG
+221 
-232 VASKGMRDIWVLDV
+232 
-246 VETSRAALRRIGNG
+246 
-260 EAGGEGFSHE
+260 
-270 AFNPN
+270 
-275 VPGNFVRCI
+275 
-284 ETGVAVCSMGREEGL
+284 
-299 RCLGLVRISR
+299 
-309 SEFKGTQWWL
+309 
-319 LPEYIFQFY
+319 
-328 SRLEGSSLEG
+328 
-338 GRLHPVE
+338 
-345 HLLRASRSAWKSPGL
+345 
-360 LSSEDSSDPPDIEIP
+360 
-375 IKPAEGTDHQGYPRR
+375 
-390 NPGITPISSR
+390 
-400 STGASYAN
+400 
-408 RGVRG
+408 
-413 GKSAVFLENSGQAAR
+413 
-428 SPDPESLISPIA
+428 
-440 FLTARRVAKKKRQRN
+440 
-455 HQRDVT
+455 
-461 AGVAGVETSRPSGQA
+461 
-476 PAIIVGTYGNSD
+476 
-488 PLGQTTSSGA
+488 
-498 AASSEMVLH
+498 
-507 MLDTLM
+507 
-513 TGHEPFYADY
+513 
-523 PSYQETEP
+523 
-531 LTHPHHQTPHQ
+531 
-542 HAIARNTGMPPVT
+542 
-555 LDATTHTP
+555 

-587 HSHNAQAPNS
+587 PHSHSTQAPNS

-608 NNNSNA
+608 NNNNTA

-641 LQGGGAGLTSG
+641 LQGGGGALTSG
-652 NDLAATG
+652 NDLAGTG

-697 QPPHPFILDGSPEFY
+697 QPPHPYNLDGSPEFY
-712 STSGIHLEPK
+712 STSGIQLEPK
-722 YQPSSFKNYPRGR
+722 YQPSPFKNYPRGR

-741 ESGGYGQY
+741 ESGYGQY

-764 GGGGVGGDQWGVGP
+764 GAGGVSGDQWGVGP
-778 LEHLD
+778 IGEHLSHHPAFLASLGPRD

-803 QSAMIPGYTSSGPC
+803 QSAMIAGYTNSGPC

>member
-1 MDEIVRVR
+1 MDMESLYDYGEEEQDFYEESPGTRKGYPIDHRSIKRDAR
-9 GLIEMENFERIVKV
+9 GVGSYLGGGGISDGGGMLTVMAKLMKQELASDAEEEGLVPALSGRFTSMRKV
-23 VGWHV
+23 PSLSDLSDPE
-28 IFSSRLGDIPA
+28 SSLDIPA

-171 GYQSAAH
+171 GYQSGAH
-178 QVATTPEH
+178 QVATPEH
-186 ESPAT
+186 KSPAT
-191 PASSAISN
+191 PASSATTN
-199 SSGPQSTGN
+199 SSDPQNTGT
-208 QPAAPLQPPSTAV
+208 QPQAPLQPPSTPA
-221 SLPSRQYHDDG
+221 SLPSRQYHND
-232 VASKGMRDIWVLDV
+232 
-246 VETSRAALRRIGNG
+246 
-260 EAGGEGFSHE
+260 
-270 AFNPN
+270 
-275 VPGNFVRCI
+275 
-284 ETGVAVCSMGREEGL
+284 
-299 RCLGLVRISR
+299 
-309 SEFKGTQWWL
+309 
-319 LPEYIFQFY
+319 
-328 SRLEGSSLEG
+328 
-338 GRLHPVE
+338 
-345 HLLRASRSAWKSPGL
+345 
-360 LSSEDSSDPPDIEIP
+360 
-375 IKPAEGTDHQGYPRR
+375 
-390 NPGITPISSR
+390 
-400 STGASYAN
+400 
-408 RGVRG
+408 
-413 GKSAVFLENSGQAAR
+413 
-428 SPDPESLISPIA
+428 
-440 FLTARRVAKKKRQRN
+440 
-455 HQRDVT
+455 
-461 AGVAGVETSRPSGQA
+461 
-476 PAIIVGTYGNSD
+476 
-488 PLGQTTSSGA
+488 
-498 AASSEMVLH
+498 
-507 MLDTLM
+507 
-513 TGHEPFYADY
+513 
-523 PSYQETEP
+523 
-531 LTHPHHQTPHQ
+531 
-542 HAIARNTGMPPVT
+542 
-555 LDATTHTP
+555 

-587 HSHNAQAPNS
+587 HSHTTQPPNS
-597 HSSTPNSNNNN
+597 HSTTPNSNNNN
-608 NNNSNA
+608 NNNNNA

-659 TNESDLRVSQA
+659 TNESDLRVNQT

-697 QPPHPFILDGSPEFY
+697 QPPHPYNIDGSPEFY

-722 YQPSSFKNYPRGR
+722 YQPSLFNKNYPRGR

-778 LEHLD
+778 LEHLSHHPAFLAGLGPRD

-921 VDLKPE
+921 VEFKPE

>member
-1 MDEIVRVR
+1 MDMESLYDYGDEEQDFYEESPGTRKGYPIDHRSIKRDAR
-9 GLIEMENFERIVKV
+9 GVGSYLGGGGINDGGGMLTVMAKLMKQELASDAEEEGLVPALSGRFTSMRKV
-23 VGWHV
+23 PSLSDLSDPE
-28 IFSSRLGDIPA
+28 SSLDIPA

-133 WEHLEILQKDV
+133 WEHLEILQK
-144 DAAKA
+144 
-149 SLENVPGNMYESVCV
+149 
-164 PDLGDFL
+164 
-171 GYQSAAH
+171 
-178 QVATTPEH
+178 
-186 ESPAT
+186 
-191 PASSAISN
+191 
-199 SSGPQSTGN
+199 
-208 QPAAPLQPPSTAV
+208 
-221 SLPSRQYHDDG
+221 
-232 VASKGMRDIWVLDV
+232 
-246 VETSRAALRRIGNG
+246 
-260 EAGGEGFSHE
+260 
-270 AFNPN
+270 
-275 VPGNFVRCI
+275 
-284 ETGVAVCSMGREEGL
+284 
-299 RCLGLVRISR
+299 
-309 SEFKGTQWWL
+309 
-319 LPEYIFQFY
+319 
-328 SRLEGSSLEG
+328 
-338 GRLHPVE
+338 
-345 HLLRASRSAWKSPGL
+345 
-360 LSSEDSSDPPDIEIP
+360 
-375 IKPAEGTDHQGYPRR
+375 
-390 NPGITPISSR
+390 
-400 STGASYAN
+400 
-408 RGVRG
+408 
-413 GKSAVFLENSGQAAR
+413 
-428 SPDPESLISPIA
+428 
-440 FLTARRVAKKKRQRN
+440 
-455 HQRDVT
+455 
-461 AGVAGVETSRPSGQA
+461 
-476 PAIIVGTYGNSD
+476 
-488 PLGQTTSSGA
+488 
-498 AASSEMVLH
+498 
-507 MLDTLM
+507 
-513 TGHEPFYADY
+513 
-523 PSYQETEP
+523 
-531 LTHPHHQTPHQ
+531 
-542 HAIARNTGMPPVT
+542 
-555 LDATTHTP
+555 

-587 HSHNAQAPNS
+587 PHSHSTQAPNS

-608 NNNSNA
+608 NNNNTAS
-614 NNAYIHLRNLNQL
+614 NAYIHLRNLNQL

-641 LQGGGAGLTSG
+641 LQGGGAALTSG
-652 NDLAATG
+652 NDLAGTG
-659 TNESDLRVSQA
+659 TNETELRVSQA

-685 EASEYHSLPQDH
+685 ETSEYHSLPQDH
-697 QPPHPFILDGSPEFY
+697 QPPHPYNLDGSPEFY
-712 STSGIHLEPK
+712 STSGIQLEPK
-722 YQPSSFKNYPRGR
+722 YQPSPFKNYPRGR

-741 ESGGYGQY
+741 ESGYGQY

-764 GGGGVGGDQWGVGP
+764 GAGGVSGDQWGVGP
-778 LEHLD
+778 IGEHLSHHPAFLAGLAPRD

-803 QSAMIPGYTSSGPC
+803 QSAMIAGYTNSGPC

-890 IHKTAGKRYVYR
+890 IHKTSGKRYVYR